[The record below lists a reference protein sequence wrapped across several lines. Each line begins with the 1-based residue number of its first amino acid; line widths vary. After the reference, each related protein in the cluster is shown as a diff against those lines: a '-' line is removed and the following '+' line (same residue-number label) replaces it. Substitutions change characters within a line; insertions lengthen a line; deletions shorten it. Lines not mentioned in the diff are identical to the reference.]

1 MCIQEAAIL
10 DVLFKAGRGGGGL
23 AEATSSTT
31 SPDLTGLLVKELGL
45 CAPSRSGSVCLTD
58 RLAAS
63 ASLLLPSQRILFS
76 TAQMFRAVCCTAL
89 SCVYNKEVLVWRRR
103 EGSEVGEY
111 APLRRGGG
119 HCAVGVNT
127 EGCQLSPG
135 PPTSQYSISSFP
147 LFLPAHLSFL
157 FSRGTDCVCML
168 AERVRVR
175 PAGEEETH

>member
-1 MCIQEAAIL
+1 MQCAYRKQQFWMSYL
-10 DVLFKAGRGGGGL
+10 KLGGL
-23 AEATSSTT
+23 TEATT

-45 CAPSRSGSVCLTD
+45 CAPSRSGSVCLTE

-63 ASLLLPSQRILFS
+63 ASLSLPSQRILFS

-147 LFLPAHLSFL
+147 PRASFFFIFQRDGL
-157 FSRGTDCVCML
+157 
-168 AERVRVR
+168 RVHVS
-175 PAGEEETH
+175 